1 MTTAAGTR
9 KNGRRRLS
17 FRSVPGSNIPKV
29 VPPRTVVILTSV
41 DAKSTPDWNE
51 DRGRI
56 FRVGYYNRSDGLEC
70 IWLVNDKGEYEQ
82 TTDRAALLKHFV
94 ILKLSN
100 ESDLHGDHCPPLK
113 ARRTKAAPAFSIPQL
128 LAE

>member
-1 MTTAAGTR
+1 MTTAGTK
-9 KNGRRRLS
+9 KNGRQRLTY
-17 FRSVPGSNIPKV
+17 RSVPGANIPKV

-41 DAKSTPDWNE
+41 DAKSTPDWND

-56 FRVGYYNRSDGLEC
+56 FRVGYYNRNDGLDC

-82 TTDRAALLKHFV
+82 TTDRASLLNHFV

-100 ESDLHGDHCPPLK
+100 EGDLYGDDRPPLK
-113 ARRTKAAPAFSIPQL
+113 ARKTKTAPAFAIPQL
-128 LAE
+128 LVE